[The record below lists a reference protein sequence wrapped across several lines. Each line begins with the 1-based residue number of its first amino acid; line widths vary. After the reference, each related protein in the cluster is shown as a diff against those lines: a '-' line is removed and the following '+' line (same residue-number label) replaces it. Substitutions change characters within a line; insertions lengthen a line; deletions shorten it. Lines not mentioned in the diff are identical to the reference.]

1 MKTSSRRTRTWRG
14 SIIHTAATQRQRCCS
29 SKHTRER
36 SPGSATASNS
46 TCSFPES
53 TQSKQKPAHN
63 GTFCFYRST
72 CLRPVPLQVR
82 KKRRYRWNAQRRL
95 PVELRPVPP
104 WVTASFSPVSHM
116 DGRQM
121 RESEEASKRQIHAGE
136 SGRLFPSV
144 THRYPGSS
152 CLAQATLPNW
162 TARTANLASCHHFE
176 RDRPPVLL
184 SK

>member
-1 MKTSSRRTRTWRG
+1 MKSSSRGTRAWRG
-14 SIIHTAATQRQRCCS
+14 SIIHTAATRGRGAAPPN
-29 SKHTRER
+29 TRER

-53 TQSKQKPAHN
+53 TQSKHKPAHFL
-63 GTFCFYRST
+63 TELLCFYRST
-72 CLRPVPLQVR
+72 CLRPVPWQVR
-82 KKRRYRWNAQRRL
+82 KNGRYRWSAQRRL

-116 DGRQM
+116 DGRQT
-121 RESEEASKRQIHAGE
+121 RESEKASKRRIHAGE

-144 THRYPGSS
+144 THRNPGAS

-162 TARTANLASCHHFE
+162 TARLASLASCHPFE
-176 RDRPPVLL
+176 HG
-184 SK
+184 